1 MQALPLHCQK
11 QERIAP
17 HEGLNAVRRSHHHQS
32 NLSVQDVVAQ
42 VSMHSRHF
50 EANGFWSVKNHGY
63 LWFFM
68 VI

>member
-1 MQALPLHCQK
+1 
-11 QERIAP
+11 
-17 HEGLNAVRRSHHHQS
+17 LNENRENDGSWRLLRGDQGWKKPYF
-32 NLSVQDVVAQ
+32 
-42 VSMHSRHF
+42 F